1 MNQNIKLICMD
12 VDGTMLDAHR
22 FPAPGIQ
29 EAIQSA
35 QAQGIRVVLATGRNK
50 PTMMR
55 LLDILKIRDFF
66 IGSDGAYIANPF
78 TNEVLECR
86 TFPSAD
92 ARKLVR
98 IARLFNVILFLEHA
112 DWMLCEKVND
122 KYQWM
127 REKHS
132 YEWQLV
138 PDLEAALPGNPIKA
152 LVSGGID
159 ELEKIRAVIHHEIN
173 NVQTVWT
180 GPQSVD
186 VLSSGISKGSA
197 IRKLAKHF
205 GIPLEQVLAIG
216 DGLNDI
222 EMLQAAGI
230 GVAMGNAH
238 VDLKASA
245 NVVAPSNEDG
255 GAAWAIQRFALK
267 R

>member
-1 MNQNIKLICMD
+1 
-12 VDGTMLDAHR
+12 MLDARR

-29 EAIQSA
+29 DAIQSA
-35 QAQGIRVVLATGRNK
+35 QTQGIRVVLATGRNK

-55 LLDILKIRDFF
+55 LLEMLNMRDFF

-86 TFPSAD
+86 TFPSSD
-92 ARKLVR
+92 ARQLVR
-98 IARLFNVILFLEHA
+98 TARLFNVFLFLEHA
-112 DWMLCEKVND
+112 DWMLCEKVNE
-122 KYQWM
+122 KFHWM
-127 REKHS
+127 RETHR

-138 PDLEAALPGNPIKA
+138 PDLEAALPGDPIKA
-152 LVSGGID
+152 LISGGID
-159 ELEKIRAVIHHEIN
+159 ELEKIRAVIHHEIK

-186 VLSSGISKGSA
+186 VLAPGISKGSA
-197 IRKLAKHF
+197 LRKLAEHF
-205 GIPLEQVLAIG
+205 SIPLEQVLAIG
-216 DGLNDI
+216 DGMNDI

-238 VDLKASA
+238 TDLKASA
-245 NVVAPSNEDG
+245 KVIAPSNEDG